1 MNIDNINPLLRT
13 NQTQQREE
21 TQKANSVTPAAPG
34 GTTRE
39 STQLSQS
46 SIDESQDI
54 DTVKVEEIRD
64 AIREGRLEMRADRIA
79 DGLIANLKDL

>member
-1 MNIDNINPLLRT
+1 MKIDNINSLLRS
-13 NQTQQREE
+13 NQTQQRDE
-21 TQKANSVTPAAPG
+21 TQKADSVTPATPG
-34 GTTRE
+34 GTARE

-54 DTVKVEEIRD
+54 DTAKVDEIRD

-79 DGLIANLKDL
+79 EGLIANLKDL

>member
-1 MNIDNINPLLRT
+1 MKIDNINSLLRS
-13 NQTQQREE
+13 NQTQQRDE
-21 TQKANSVTPAAPG
+21 TQKAESVTPATPG

-46 SIDESQDI
+46 ATDETQDI
-54 DTVKVEEIRD
+54 DAARVEEIRD

-79 DGLIANLKDL
+79 EGLIANLKDL

>member
-1 MNIDNINPLLRT
+1 VKIDNINSLLRS
-13 NQTQQREE
+13 NQIQQRDE
-21 TQKANSVTPAAPG
+21 TQKADSVKQATPG

-46 SIDESQDI
+46 RIDESQDI
-54 DTVKVEEIRD
+54 DSAKVEEIRD

-79 DGLIANLKDL
+79 EGLIANFKDL

>member
-1 MNIDNINPLLRT
+1 MKIDNINSLLRSS
-13 NQTQQREE
+13 QTQQRDEPKKTDSVAPT
-21 TQKANSVTPAAPG
+21 TQTGAV
-34 GTTRE
+34 RE

-79 DGLIANLKDL
+79 EGLLANLNDV